1 MSGDGYIVSDI
12 FLEYGNVGEFDVSIM
27 AITDSQSEGK
37 SMKWISELGMTL
49 SFVIISKSP
58 LDKSTV
64 STGLGAISEVQSWVW
79 WLFSKE
85 AWGSRYSMPG
95 SRLENI
101 EKGPI
106 LTVRDGVEIVSRE
119 DIIRLISAS
128 EMLGEVDCS

>member
-64 STGLGAISEVQSWVW
+64 STGLGAISEVQS
-79 WLFSKE
+79 
-85 AWGSRYSMPG
+85 
-95 SRLENI
+95 
-101 EKGPI
+101 
-106 LTVRDGVEIVSRE
+106 
-119 DIIRLISAS
+119 
-128 EMLGEVDCS
+128 